1 MERLRVVIAVLKI
14 QSSRTLL
21 LVGAMLICTC
31 FPGCFH
37 PFERE
42 PPYYPA
48 GCCTPCQPCV
58 PCQPAATTYAPPVR
72 ATNAAPCC
80 CQ

>member
-1 MERLRVVIAVLKI
+1 MKRLWVLISVLKT

-21 LVGAMLICTC
+21 LLGAVLIVVG
-31 FPGCFH
+31 FDGCRSY
-37 PFERE
+37 EQA
-42 PPYYPA
+42 PYYQPA
-48 GCCTPCQPCV
+48 CCAPCT

-72 ATNAAPCC
+72 AGAAPCC